1 MVLLGQ
7 HDRTLLLVAIGYN
20 LLVPTFYRA
29 EAVHTY
35 SHLEKSLAQG
45 HLLPHILNSKKM
57 EMIQVTISR
66 EMDKLWFSC
75 TTNIKFIS

>member
-29 EAVHTY
+29 EVAHVY
-35 SHLEKSLAQG
+35 SYLEESLAHG
-45 HLLPHILNSKKM
+45 HLLPHILTVKRWK
-57 EMIQVTISR
+57 
-66 EMDKLWFSC
+66 
-75 TTNIKFIS
+75 